1 MKCNMKSN
9 VDDEFNNICQQ
20 IVTEKFTPEQWR
32 EVESDDE
39 FQSVHFCGGYD
50 ADEDA
55 FCFSYYDVEGK
66 EWWFHLTLPEVQK
79 VLRCETNQIE
89 LRAAK

>member
-1 MKCNMKSN
+1 MKFN
-9 VDDEFNNICQQ
+9 VDDEFNNIFQQ

-39 FQSVHFCGGYD
+39 FQSVHFCSGYD

-55 FCFSYYDVEGK
+55 FCFSYYECRRKRMVVSANLAGSAK
-66 EWWFHLTLPEVQK
+66 GIEVRNK
-79 VLRCETNQIE
+79 SDRVARG
-89 LRAAK
+89 